1 MDVKL
6 TFFILVFVSL
16 VNLYVDF
23 LTNNLILLPTNF
35 IDHNDINK

>member
-1 MDVKL
+1 MNRCKID
-6 TFFILVFVSL
+6 FFILVFVCL

-23 LTNNLILLPTNF
+23 LTNNLILLP